1 MANPHNIH
9 LTVYA
14 QKIDSDDE
22 IVRWICVY
30 PDDGATS
37 ASYAIEHLD
46 AESKAILEYLGQ
58 HYGKGSPT
66 DVVMVG
72 QQGAGV
78 PSGDKNLAR
87 WTKKDDILNMADGN
101 WNIGGSAIRTVNST
115 TNKAKPKTMTGA
127 KHGVAALLG
136 AERAQSVEHETT
148 VQKFKRTQQGHMM
161 LDANAVMPEQKQ
173 ATQQEPDQEVDQGE
187 QKVET
192 HQKETKGPEAEESKG
207 SDGPIQN
214 VVLTPSPARDPD
226 AGTNMQ
232 ARTAD
237 NLLFGRDDET
247 FDDLGLDETQLQGDS
262 SEESKVPNDAK
273 PAASPGIGSQLASG
287 VMAMGT
293 ALGKGVAAAGTAMM
307 NNLPQAASAAAAAAS
322 ASRMGAGYGPSGI
335 DDLMTKKT
343 PAQVEEDNNTV
354 IPETGKEADETQ
366 PILSESGTQTDPVA
380 MAQPVPS
387 APPMPPPP
395 YPGPPA
401 PSGANPTPEN
411 TPSVGTQTD
420 EPMQPAQDPTAPMP
434 DPDPEEPAV
443 DGFAGMGS
451 AGGPYAWKW
460 SPYAGMTFGRG
471 ETVRVLLASADM
483 PLQQEQRR
491 MAAYYYAMFNRT
503 LHYDTSQP
511 IPGPPKD
518 DHERRELLA
527 LVGALNEFQKRDPT
541 QVLEFLAQ
549 MVEGVQEMG
558 MFQTD
563 MSEAARDL
571 SNGVLGKRGRDNNS
585 IPQLTVR

>member
-1 MANPHNIH
+1 MLPHNPPSNDIH

-14 QKIDSDDE
+14 QKIDPTKP

-30 PDDGATS
+30 PDNGSTS

-46 AESKAILEYLGQ
+46 TESKAILEWLGQ
-58 HYGKGSPT
+58 NVGRDT

-87 WTKKDDILNMADGN
+87 WNKKSGILDLADNN
-101 WNIGGSAIRTVNST
+101 WQVGGSAIKKATST
-115 TNKAKPKTMTGA
+115 TQKAKAQTMTGA

-136 AERAQSVEHETT
+136 KANAQSVVHDTT
-148 VQKFKRTQQGHMM
+148 VQKFKVTSQGHVI
-161 LDANAVMPEQKQ
+161 LDANPVTPEQKHD
-173 ATQQEPDQEVDQGE
+173 TDQEPQQ
-187 QKVET
+187 
-192 HQKETKGPEAEESKG
+192 ETKG
-207 SDGPIQN
+207 SDEPLQS
-214 VVLTPSPARDPD
+214 VVLSVNPAHNSD
-226 AGTNMQ
+226 AGEPTETKQ
-232 ARTAD
+232 SDA
-237 NLLFGRDDET
+237 LLFGGDDET
-247 FDDLGLDETQLQGDS
+247 YEDLGLDPVQLEGNS
-262 SEESKVPNDAK
+262 SGESKVPDEAK
-273 PAASPGIGSQLASG
+273 PAAGPSMGSQLASG
-287 VMAMGT
+287 VMAAGT
-293 ALGKGVAAAGTAMM
+293 ALGKGVTAAGTAIM
-307 NNLPQAASAAAAAAS
+307 NSLPSGTGVVGQAASAAAAAAS
-322 ASRMGAGYGPSGI
+322 ASSPGAGYGPSGI

-343 PAQVEEDNNTV
+343 PAQLEGDNYTV
-354 IPETGKEADETQ
+354 TPETGKEADETQ
-366 PILSESGTQTDPVA
+366 PMPSAPPELSGTGTQTDPVEF
-380 MAQPVPS
+380 AQPVPS

-401 PSGANPTPEN
+401 PSGANPTPQN

-420 EPMQPAQDPTAPMP
+420 EPMQPAQDPTAPIPEP
-434 DPDPEEPAV
+434 DPDEPAV

-541 QVLEFLAQ
+541 QVLEFLGQ

-558 MFQTD
+558 MFQQD
-563 MSEAARDL
+563 MTEATRDL
-571 SNGVLGKRGRDNNS
+571 SNGVLGKRGRDSS